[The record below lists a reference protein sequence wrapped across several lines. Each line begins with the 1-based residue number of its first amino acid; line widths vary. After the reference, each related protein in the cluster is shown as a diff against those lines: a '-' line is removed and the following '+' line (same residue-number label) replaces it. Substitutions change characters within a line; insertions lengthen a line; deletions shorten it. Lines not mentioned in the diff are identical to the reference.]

1 MSAECSHSH
10 AAFDGMATEYQ
21 RRLWIVIAINAAMF
35 VTEMAAGH
43 AAGSKA
49 LQADALDFFADAITY
64 AISLWAIGRHMTTR
78 ANVALAKGASLFLM
92 GLYVL
97 VTTLWQ
103 FITHGL
109 PAAEI
114 MGMIGFLAFAANLVS
129 VLLLKRYKDGD
140 ANIRSVWL
148 CSRND
153 MIGNIAVICA
163 SAAVWITASGWPDLI
178 VALYMGSLF
187 LWSSVQILQQA
198 WRERNGGGGSEHE
211 SHGAHDGHSH

>member
-1 MSAECSHSH
+1 
-10 AAFDGMATEYQ
+10 
-21 RRLWIVIAINAAMF
+21 
-35 VTEMAAGH
+35 
-43 AAGSKA
+43 
-49 LQADALDFFADAITY
+49 
-64 AISLWAIGRHMTTR
+64 
-78 ANVALAKGASLFLM
+78 M

-103 FITHGL
+103 FITYGL

-114 MGMIGFLAFAANLVS
+114 MGMIGFLAFAANLFS

-153 MIGNIAVICA
+153 MIGNIAVIGA

-211 SHGAHDGHSH
+211 SHGAHAGHSH